1 MRLDKRTVKLA
12 GLALTV
18 AFLSASS
25 AAYAESEAGGFV
37 IGGGSEAGGVYGTG
51 GENETAGV
59 LWGEGSSETGGAND
73 SGAESD
79 SGGVAASG
87 TESESGG
94 PEDTGAESQASYDG
108 TNMNEGR
115 YVQYYGP

>member
-25 AAYAESEAGGFV
+25 GRLCRIGSRWLYQ
-37 IGGGSEAGGVYGTG
+37 GGGGEAGGVYGTG

-59 LWGEGSSETGGAND
+59 LWGEGSSESGGAND
-73 SGAESD
+73 SGSSPIQAESLLLVVNQKPAVPLD
-79 SGGVAASG
+79 S
-87 TESESGG
+87 
-94 PEDTGAESQASYDG
+94 GAESCFL
-108 TNMNEGR
+108 
-115 YVQYYGP
+115 

>member
-1 MRLDKRTVKLA
+1 MRLDKRSVKLA

-37 IGGGSEAGGVYGTG
+37 IGGGSETGGVYGLGAT
-51 GENETAGV
+51 NETSGV
-59 LWGEGSSETGGAND
+59 LWGEGSSESGGAND
-73 SGAESD
+73 TGAESD
-79 SGGVAASG
+79 SGGVASSG
-87 TESESGG
+87 AESETGG
-94 PEDTGAESQASYDG
+94 PSDTGAESQASYDG
-108 TNMNEGR
+108 TNMGMGR